1 MLVQAKEANTVAQL
15 RQSVATESAKSLKS
29 FSLHVGSSPP
39 LELKKVKDKKTLAEA
54 GLLNGMIAQVVK

>member
-1 MLVQAKEANTVAQL
+1 M
-15 RQSVATESAKSLKS
+15 RQSVATESAKFFKS

-54 GLLNGMIAQVVK
+54 GLLNGMITQVVIIPYK